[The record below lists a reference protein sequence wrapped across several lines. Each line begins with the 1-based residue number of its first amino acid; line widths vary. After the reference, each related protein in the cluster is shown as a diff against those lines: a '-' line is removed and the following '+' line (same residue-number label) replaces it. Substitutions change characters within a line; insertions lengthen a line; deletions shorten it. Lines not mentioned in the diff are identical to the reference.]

1 MTDPD
6 LLVIGGGPAGIAA
19 AVRAADAGASVVLA
33 EMRPALGGAFHRRPI
48 EGVEPW
54 PIGREGERRWAR
66 LDEGLVRTGIVP
78 RLRTAFLGLDGA
90 GAALLEDRV
99 AGRVETCRPR
109 AIILATGALESVRPR
124 PGWHLPGVVTAGGLQ
139 VMMKETGRIPEG
151 RILLAGSGPLL
162 IALAGQLTA
171 HGRPPVA
178 VVEAADPFTKM
189 VAGLGLLAHPRHLA
203 EAAVHLGRL
212 ALARVPWR
220 RATVLETITPKGDA
234 FEVTLRDRR
243 GRRTT
248 LEVDHV
254 ALHDGIR
261 PNDHGLPAANE
272 TPGAGPIVVAAGDG
286 REVLGVVA
294 AEIDGERAADRAL
307 ALIGRR
313 PEASRD
319 HTRRL
324 ARERHAQAVLARVFA
339 PARPLDPLE
348 TLPDDTVLCR
358 CEGRT
363 IGDLKA
369 LFAGADTP
377 AGREIKLTG
386 RFAMGLCQGRFCAHW
401 VAEASAR
408 LGPGAPAPRPRD
420 LTGDRWPARP
430 VPIAA
435 LAAVPDAPK
444 R

>member
-6 LLVIGGGPAGIAA
+6 VLVVGGGTAGIAA
-19 AVRAADAGASVVLA
+19 AVRVAETGASVMLIDL
-33 EMRPALGGAFHRRPI
+33 RPALGGAFHRRPI
-48 EGVEPW
+48 EGVAPW

-78 RLRTAFLGLDGA
+78 RLRCAFLGLDGT
-90 GAALLEDRV
+90 GAALIEDRA
-99 AGRVETCRPR
+99 AGRVETLRPR
-109 AIILATGALESVRPR
+109 AIVLATGALESVRPR

-189 VAGLGLLAHPRHLA
+189 AAGLGLLAHPRHLA

-212 ALARVPWR
+212 FLARVPWR
-220 RATVLETITPKGDA
+220 RATVLETIEPHGEA
-234 FEVTLRDRR
+234 FKVTLRDRR
-243 GRRTT
+243 GRRET

-261 PNDHGLPAANE
+261 PNDHGLPRPNE
-272 TPGAGPIVVAAGDG
+272 APVAGPIVVSAGDG

-294 AEIDGERAADRAL
+294 AEIDGERAAERVL
-307 ALIGRR
+307 ALLDGR
-313 PEASRD
+313 PEAIRD
-319 HTRRL
+319 HL
-324 ARERHAQAVLARVFA
+324 AKLAHERHAQAVLARVFA

-348 TLPDDTVLCR
+348 SLPDDTLLCR

-369 LFAGADTP
+369 LFTGADTP

-401 VAEASAR
+401 VAEASGR
-408 LGPGAPAPRPRD
+408 LRPEAPVPHPRD
-420 LTGDRWPARP
+420 LTGSRWPARP
-430 VPIAA
+430 VSISA
-435 LAAVPDAPK
+435 LAAVPDEPN